1 MRLPEETAKVY
12 LNEYDVYVKKFLTYA
27 DIQQIVNSTLQLA
40 RTKNEDGVISDS
52 WAVRKQNIDM
62 IMLICATD
70 IPVEELEKISHAVL
84 LSSGLIDAVKKSIV
98 NYNQIEEAFKYSES
112 WDKTLIYGLQQISKQ
127 MQTKD
132 FANKLKEVLN
142 GGKSENGTTS
152 EAMASTKD

>member
-1 MRLPEETAKVY
+1 MRLPQETAKVY

-40 RTKNEDGVISDS
+40 RTKNEDDVISDS

-70 IPVEELEKISHAVL
+70 IPVETLEQTSHAIL
-84 LSSGLIDAVKKSIV
+84 LSSGLIDAVRNSIV
-98 NYNQIEEAFKYSES
+98 NYNQIEEAFKYTES
-112 WDKTLIYGLQQISKQ
+112 WDKILIYGLQQIAKQ
-127 MQTKD
+127 MQIKD

-142 GGKSENGTTS
+142 GNKSENGIGS
-152 EAMASTKD
+152 EAMASPEN